1 MVITSAV
8 GGIRSIKPAL
18 SQRVTADSRLAERI
32 QANPVLAARLR
43 PLIPAGMTL
52 LDAAIG
58 FATEAQFIAA
68 LYVSRNLEIPF
79 PTLKAA
85 ATSAEHETLGKAV
98 RALRPDER
106 YAVRAAERQA
116 LADIVAAQVV
126 QPD

>member
-8 GGIRSIKPAL
+8 SGSRGIKPP
-18 SQRVTADSRLAERI
+18 QRVSADSRLGERI
-32 QANPVLAARLR
+32 QANPALVARLQ
-43 PLIPAGMTL
+43 PLIPDDMTL
-52 LDAAIG
+52 MEAAIG

-68 LYVSRNLEIPF
+68 LYLSRNLEIPF
-79 PTLKAA
+79 HTLQAA
-85 ATSAEHETLGKAV
+85 AVSSETLGKAV

-116 LADIVAAQVV
+116 LADIVAAQVA